1 MDVRKLALGLV
12 GTGLALLPGIA
23 SAQALMCHVPGKV
36 ERPRPDLPG
45 AKEPRRI
52 MPIGSYTLALT
63 WSPGFC
69 RAHGDEP
76 ENRFQCGQGA
86 RFGFTLHGLWPDG
99 ETRSWPQYC
108 ADTRI
113 LPPAQIKSMLCATPS
128 AQLIQ
133 HEWAKHGTCTSMSP
147 AAYFGTARR
156 LYDAVRY
163 PDMEGLS
170 RGALTVGRFKARFA
184 EANRGIPADAIR
196 VTVTREGWLDELWLC
211 LDKGLRYEACRP
223 GTGGA
228 ADGSA
233 LKIWRGGRR

>member
-1 MDVRKLALGLV
+1 MTFNR
-12 GTGLALLPGIA
+12 ALLAGAAAVIALPGMA
-23 SAQALMCHVPGKV
+23 GAQAYRCAVPG
-36 ERPRPDLPG
+36 EIATPHPDLPDER
-45 AKEPRRI
+45 EPQRLL
-52 MPIGSYTLALT
+52 PIGGYTLAIS
-63 WSPGFC
+63 WSPQFC
-69 RAHGDEP
+69 RTRMHDPKA
-76 ENRFQCGQGA
+76 RMQCGGN
-86 RFGFTLHGLWPDG
+86 RFGFVLHGLWPDG
-99 ETRSWPQYC
+99 EGKDWPQYC
-108 ADTRI
+108 AATDIVPRQVI
-113 LPPAQIKSMLCATPS
+113 AANLCSTPS
-128 AQLIQ
+128 AQLLQ

-163 PDMEGLS
+163 PDMERLS
-170 RGALTVGRFKARFA
+170 RGELTVGGFKARFA
-184 EANRGIPADAIR
+184 EANRGIPASAIR